1 MPLVRERCTLPRIPI
16 EGLHRVRGR
25 RTLPR
30 IPIEDL
36 HGVRGR
42 CTLFCCCVPDETQER
57 LHGLIEL
64 DETALGKRKYNRGR
78 RQRAG
83 GVAWLQTILEVDE
96 SIGGRVA
103 KRLRAD
109 LVPDRSFST
118 LSQNIQKHVQG
129 SSSLQTDGWKGYS
142 GIENVR
148 SYSHDT
154 VNHSET
160 FVSVKRGRKVTINT
174 LEGVHGA
181 LKYKAKALNLFRG
194 VPTSHPSF
202 ASRVQELVFRFN
214 LRKHKDLLFVYF
226 LLLVSVFYPVQPV
239 KDICEQFDRLSL

>member
-1 MPLVRERCTLPRIPI
+1 MCYTGRYTLPRISIEDLHGVRGRYTFSSGAPAGGSRRAEPPRNLPRVRGRRTLPRIPI
-16 EGLHRVRGR
+16 ESLHRVRGR

-109 LVPDRSFST
+109 LVPDRSFS
-118 LSQNIQKHVQG
+118 
-129 SSSLQTDGWKGYS
+129 
-142 GIENVR
+142 
-148 SYSHDT
+148 
-154 VNHSET
+154 
-160 FVSVKRGRKVTINT
+160 

-202 ASRVQELVFRFN
+202 ASRVQELVSRFN